1 MSRSLFSSLT
11 MIAACCICVLCL
23 AFAAYSASH
32 TVAVQVNAINELA
45 LSGGNITLTVNT
57 ATAGQEPD
65 YAADLT
71 TCDLAWT
78 TNESTKKITIETDL
92 GAPQFS
98 LLALAMNVTGGTA
111 APLVTVSTSAQDLVV
126 RVTETVGSC
135 DLAYGAIAT
144 AAQGTGTDVH
154 TITCTLIGA

>member
-1 MSRSLFSSLT
+1 
-11 MIAACCICVLCL
+11 MIAACCICVPCL
-23 AFAAYSASH
+23 AFAADSDSH
-32 TVAVQVNAINELA
+32 AVTVQVNAINELA

-65 YAADLT
+65 AAMDLT
-71 TCDLAWT
+71 TCDLVWT

-111 APLVTVSTSAQDLVV
+111 APVVTVSTTAQDFVTG
-126 RVTETVGSC
+126 VTETVGSC
-135 DLAYGAIAT
+135 DLGVGVIAT

-154 TITCTLIGA
+154 TITYTLIGA